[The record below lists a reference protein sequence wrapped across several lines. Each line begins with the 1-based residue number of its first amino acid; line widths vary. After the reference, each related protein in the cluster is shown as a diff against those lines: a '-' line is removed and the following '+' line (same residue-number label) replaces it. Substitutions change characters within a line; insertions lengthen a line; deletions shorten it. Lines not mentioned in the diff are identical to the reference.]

1 VALELIAPAKLN
13 LVLEVLGR
21 RSDGYHDVAT
31 VIQAIDLADVVRLEP
46 AASIELEVAGEQL
59 LGVPREGPRNLAYA
73 AAHAL
78 AEAAGRTD
86 LGVRI
91 ELEKRIPAGMGLG
104 GGSSDAAA
112 VLRGLNRLW
121 ALDLDDEALRAVA
134 ESIGSD
140 VAFFLHGGAALATGR
155 GEYIEPLPDAPALQ
169 LTLFISDL
177 ELEDKTRRMYAT
189 LSPADFSDGHKAR
202 VAAESI
208 RRGLPL
214 TETDLHNA
222 FDRHIAEV
230 APPLAGALA
239 LCRAGGLAVLA
250 AGSGPGFFTPTPQPQ
265 IPSLLLREL
274 ERDWG
279 VRAVAC
285 RTLSRTESTAAREA

>member
-13 LVLEVLGR
+13 LVLEVSGR
-21 RSDGYHDVAT
+21 RPDGYHEIASVMQT
-31 VIQAIDLADVVRLEP
+31 IDLADVVRLTEAP
-46 AASIELEVAGEQL
+46 AIEIEVGGEQT

-78 AEAAGRTD
+78 AEAVGRTD
-86 LGVRI
+86 LGARI

-121 ALDLDDEALRAVA
+121 SLDMALEALLTVA
-134 ESIGSD
+134 TSVGSD
-140 VAFFLHGGAALATGR
+140 VAFFLHGGAALVTGR
-155 GEYIEPLPDAPALQ
+155 GDRVEPLPDAPPLA
-169 LTLFISDL
+169 LTLFVSEA

-189 LSPADFSDGHKAR
+189 LSPADFTGGHKAH

-214 TETDLHNA
+214 AETDLYNV

-250 AGSGPGFFTPTPQPQ
+250 AGSGPGLFCPAPLAE
-265 IPSLLLREL
+265 IPSMLLHEL
-274 ERDWG
+274 QRDWG

-285 RTLSRTESTAAREA
+285 RSLMRAEATAMREV